1 MKNKTKGI
9 IAGVAGIALL
19 TGGST
24 FALWSAQDSVAG
36 GTIVNGD
43 LNVVA
48 DAALSWTDASAPRG
62 DAGHTIDLATWRMV
76 PGDVAKGTQT
86 VDVTLVGDNL
96 AARLDLASVAP
107 SALNGLVLGYEVFA
121 EGDTTTPVASGAY
134 GAPATLRFAAN
145 ATSQESTAP
154 STIVVGAD
162 GTTTLT
168 VVVTATFTDT
178 GAGQARNDVTA
189 STALGNLGVSLT
201 QVRTGAGFSS

>member
-19 TGGST
+19 SGGST
-24 FALWSAQDSVAG
+24 FALWSAQDTVEG

-48 DAALSWTDASAPRG
+48 DESLSWIDASAPRG
-62 DAGHTIDLATWRMV
+62 DANHAIDLDTWRMV

-96 AARLDLASVAP
+96 AARLDLTSVAP
-107 SALNGLVLGYEVFA
+107 GALNGLVLGYEVFA
-121 EGDTTTPVASGAY
+121 EGDTTTPVAAGTY

-145 ATSQESTAP
+145 DKSLEATTP
-154 STIVVGAD
+154 TTIVVEED

-178 GAGQARNDVTA
+178 GSGQARNNVTA
-189 STALGNLGVSLT
+189 STVLGNVGVSLT